1 MVCPGLLLF
10 GNDVAGSPA
19 ARRIF
24 TLTKSNYRSTE
35 MKETYEPTADNRIF
49 AHAIHDLYVAL
60 RAEGFTQAE
69 TLMMLATIIG
79 ASMREQA
86 GGSK

>member
-1 MVCPGLLLF
+1 
-10 GNDVAGSPA
+10 
-19 ARRIF
+19 
-24 TLTKSNYRSTE
+24 
-35 MKETYEPTADNRIF
+35 MKAPYEASADSRAF

-86 GGSK
+86 GTGGA